1 MGENMNLVVKAFSE
15 LSASEVYE
23 ITKSRAKIF
32 MLEQNIICLDQDDVD
47 YISLHCFFT
56 DGKKVTAYLR
66 AFASQDDPRS
76 VTVGRVLTLEHS
88 KGIGTELM
96 KKSIP
101 EIKKHFGRDKITVH
115 AQIGAVRFYEKLGF
129 STVSDKFIEA
139 GIPHVIMEIEL

>member
-32 MLEQNIICLDQDDVD
+32 MLEQNIICLDQDDID

-56 DGKKVTAYLR
+56 EGKRVAAYLR

-76 VTVGRVLTLEHS
+76 VTVGRVLTLEHG
-88 KGIGTELM
+88 KGTGTELM

-115 AQIGAVRFYEKLGF
+115 AQTRAVRFYEKLGF
-129 STVSDKFIEA
+129 STVSDEFFEA
-139 GIPHVIMEIEL
+139 GIPHVIMETTI